1 MERRITKK
9 DLTVKEGRVNELLK
23 NIKLKVSYR
32 YNYIAIDITK
42 EGKILDTLIA
52 GLTKPQ
58 AYDILECLERVLTL
72 EKPNLG
78 DLF

>member
-1 MERRITKK
+1 MVISMERRITKK
-9 DLTVKEGRVNELLK
+9 DLTVKEGRVNGLLK

-32 YNYIAIDITK
+32 YNYVAIDITNT

-72 EKPNLG
+72 EKT
-78 DLF
+78 